1 MLGLVEIYRK
11 NGEFLRAAKLLVEAV
26 PHTGN
31 RLERT
36 RLLVEAGEIFDG
48 LDDHKRATELYLDAL
63 AVDPEHVEAG
73 ERVAELLW
81 NAEQYA
87 DLVPILEMLTR
98 KAADE
103 KVQLERLSR
112 LGKAASLLGEA
123 DKAQKAFAKAAEID
137 PSHLEAQR
145 GRAAWH
151 FRREEWEPALEA
163 LRQIVIH
170 HANALPV
177 SERVELYYQVGHC
190 EKQCGHADKAAQMF
204 ARALQLDPTHRPSLL
219 AQVEGGEAK
228 PESVIDAKTALLAT
242 ASADEKLRLLN
253 DIGDLYL
260 EKLEAPPKAI
270 ESYRE
275 ALELKPEDQRTLHKC
290 LDVYVEQKQW
300 AQALEMLERLIG
312 VEKVPQVRAK
322 YRHAA
327 GLICRDEL
335 GRPEQAAKLLGE
347 ALEDDSSLDR
357 SAEALETLLRDRQE
371 WKELARFYRRTLKRL
386 GGEAGDGKNG
396 ERLRVWSALG
406 ELCLDKL
413 GERESAIAALEVALT
428 LDRAN
433 LKRHEQLAELYLA
446 SGPDHAEKAIAEH
459 QVLLRADKGRVASYR
474 ALKQLYSSQGQR
486 DKAAASAYALSF
498 LKKGDADDHRQAAEQ
513 KNRAFAWSRR
523 ALTEE
528 QWGRL
533 AHPDEDR
540 ALDALF
546 AAVAPM
552 LSLANAQTYKQT
564 NLQRK
569 DAIDQADMRPIA
581 RALRHAASSFGLP
594 YPEAYARPEQKES
607 LVFLAVNEK
616 NALQQ
621 VLLLGQPL
629 LAEKRPERELAFELG
644 RKLAHLRPERLLR
657 YVLPQPAQLQH
668 IIEAALAL
676 GAEEEGIGDV
686 QKTVQGMKRALTPMA
701 LEQSAAVGRKLK
713 AEGARPE
720 ALALAWL
727 HAVDLTGNRAG
738 LALSGDLE
746 TCARLVAA
754 EPASSTTLP
763 PMQRLLDL
771 VWSSVT
777 EDLFLVRKQLGV

>member
-1 MLGLVEIYRK
+1 
-11 NGEFLRAAKLLVEAV
+11 
-26 PHTGN
+26 
-31 RLERT
+31 
-36 RLLVEAGEIFDG
+36 
-48 LDDHKRATELYLDAL
+48 
-63 AVDPEHVEAG
+63 
-73 ERVAELLW
+73 
-81 NAEQYA
+81 
-87 DLVPILEMLTR
+87 
-98 KAADE
+98 
-103 KVQLERLSR
+103 
-112 LGKAASLLGEA
+112 
-123 DKAQKAFAKAAEID
+123 
-137 PSHLEAQR
+137 
-145 GRAAWH
+145 
-151 FRREEWEPALEA
+151 
-163 LRQIVIH
+163 
-170 HANALPV
+170 
-177 SERVELYYQVGHC
+177 
-190 EKQCGHADKAAQMF
+190 MF
-204 ARALQLDPTHRPSLL
+204 ARALQIDPTHRPSLL

-242 ASADEKLRLLN
+242 ASAEEKVRLLN

-335 GRPEQAAKLLGE
+335 GRPEQAAKLLSE
-347 ALEDDSSLDR
+347 ALDDDPAADR

-371 WKELARFYRRTLKRL
+371 WKDLARFYRRALKRL
-386 GGEAGDGKNG
+386 GGETSDGKNG

-428 LDRAN
+428 LDRGN

-446 SGPDHAEKAIAEH
+446 SGPDYAEKAIGEH

-474 ALKQLYSSQGQR
+474 ALKQLYSSNGQR
-486 DKAAASAYALSF
+486 DKAAAAAYALSF

-523 ALTEE
+523 GLTEE
-528 QWGRL
+528 QWGRV

-552 LSLANAQTYKQT
+552 LSLANAQTHKQA
-564 NLQRK
+564 NLNRK
-569 DAIDQADMRPIA
+569 DAIDQNDARPIA
-581 RALRHAASSFGLP
+581 RALRHAAS
-594 YPEAYARPEQKES
+594 
-607 LVFLAVNEK
+607 
-616 NALQQ
+616 
-621 VLLLGQPL
+621 
-629 LAEKRPERELAFELG
+629 
-644 RKLAHLRPERLLR
+644 
-657 YVLPQPAQLQH
+657 
-668 IIEAALAL
+668 AL
-676 GAEEEGIGDV
+676 GAALPRGLRAPRAERAGRVPRHQRQERAPAGAAARPAAPRREAPRARARVRAGSQARAPAPRAAPALSILPGSGAAPAHHRSRHGARRRGRRHRRRAEDGAGHEACALAGRARAGRV
-686 QKTVQGMKRALTPMA
+686 GGPQGQGGQRAPRGAGAELAASDRPQREPRWPPA
-701 LEQSAAVGRKLK
+701 HRRSSRSPRVWSRAPSAAS
-713 AEGARPE
+713 A
-720 ALALAWL
+720 
-727 HAVDLTGNRAG
+727 
-738 LALSGDLE
+738 
-746 TCARLVAA
+746 
-754 EPASSTTLP
+754 TTLP

-777 EDLFLVRKQLGV
+777 EDLFLLRKQLGA